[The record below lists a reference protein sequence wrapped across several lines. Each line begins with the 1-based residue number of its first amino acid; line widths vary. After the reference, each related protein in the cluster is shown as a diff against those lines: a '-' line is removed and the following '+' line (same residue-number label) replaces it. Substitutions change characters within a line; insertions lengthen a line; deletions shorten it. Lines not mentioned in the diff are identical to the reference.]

1 MVTLPRFK
9 RLKYLLTGLLFLLTV
24 SAATADRKHYLVTIQ
39 TPEGKQIV
47 YQVEL
52 AATPAERQQG
62 LMFRKSIAD
71 GEGMLFVWQEQE
83 KRSFWMKDTFMS
95 LDILFF
101 SHEKILISS
110 HQNTVPFSVEQ
121 LPSGKP
127 AKYVVEL
134 RAGQAQ
140 LRGLK
145 PGSLL
150 ILSNELTSALG
161 R

>member
-1 MVTLPRFK
+1 MMTLPRF
-9 RLKYLLTGLLFLLTV
+9 RRTKYLLTGLLFLLTV
-24 SAATADRKHYLVTIQ
+24 STAAADRKNYEVTIQ

-47 YQVEL
+47 YQLEL
-52 AATPAERQQG
+52 AATPSARQQG
-62 LMFRKSIAD
+62 LMFRKSIAA
-71 GEGMLFVWQEQE
+71 GEGMLFVWPEE
-83 KRSFWMKDTFMS
+83 KKRSFWMKNTLMS

-110 HQNTVPFSVEQ
+110 HQDTVPFSVEQ

-145 PGSLL
+145 HGSLL
-150 ILSNELTSALG
+150 ILSKELISALS

>member
-1 MVTLPRFK
+1 M
-9 RLKYLLTGLLFLLTV
+9 LTGLLFLLTV
-24 SAATADRKHYLVTIQ
+24 STAAADRKNYQVTIQ
-39 TPEGKQIV
+39 TPDGKQIV
-47 YQVEL
+47 YQLEL
-52 AATPAERQQG
+52 AATPSARQQG
-62 LMFRKSIAD
+62 LMFRKGIAA
-71 GEGMLFVWQEQE
+71 GEGMLFVWPEE
-83 KRSFWMKDTFMS
+83 KKRSFWMKNTFMS

-145 PGSLL
+145 AGSLL
-150 ILSNELTSALG
+150 ILSKELISVLSK
-161 R
+161 